1 MSLNVQ
7 LANNDGKLIITRHF
21 SVASYRWSVSRNVK
35 TNLVLL
41 EIFVLISKSGFC
53 LSITDEVENS

>member
-1 MSLNVQ
+1 MSLNVK

-41 EIFVLISKSGFC
+41 EIVFFLTKKSGFC
-53 LSITDEVENS
+53 SSITDKR